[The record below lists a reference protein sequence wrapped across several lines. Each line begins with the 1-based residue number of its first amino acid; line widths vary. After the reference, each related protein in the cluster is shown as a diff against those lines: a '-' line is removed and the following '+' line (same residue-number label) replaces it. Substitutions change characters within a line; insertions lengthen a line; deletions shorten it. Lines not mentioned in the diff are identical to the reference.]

1 LVAFLHGVDSDAKYS
16 LLNIFG
22 DVKQ

>member
-22 DVKQ
+22 DVKH